1 MDKVIY
7 NKNHEEKISDF
18 AEKTAKDIIIDQAVD
33 FAKDK
38 LIEMVT
44 DAFIPI
50 FAVLDIIKT
59 FEKAEK
65 CEFYDDELSNL
76 MDD

>member
-7 NKNHEEKISDF
+7 NKNHEENISDF
-18 AEKTAKDIIIDQAVD
+18 AEKTAKDIIDQAID
-33 FAKDK
+33 CAKDK